1 MTAMKKLSRE
11 KIALVIFA
19 LLIVFGFG
27 ALMFY
32 LTDIGHSF
40 NVTAST
46 IDDAA
51 GDLEEYTVII
61 YEGTAEKKKALNE
74 AGLDQ
79 IAQEGINKTLE
90 LGKDQAI
97 HESSTSG
104 EVLASDVV
112 PKGNSDQQSAQA
124 KQESE
129 PVSVSAVRDSF
140 LHKNASVY
148 QLNIAEPTV
157 YIDRT
162 IVKAGKY
169 RFGILAIDEASALPH
184 YINTR
189 IKEYRDAGV
198 DFIIA
203 VVDDLSRVN
212 QVEGIDIVV
221 STQEEGLKPVGVSSD
236 GVFFND
242 AALTGEVGTLLISP
256 SKVISAKD
264 ISEL

>member
-1 MTAMKKLSRE
+1 MKKLSRE

-19 LLIVFGFG
+19 ALIVLGFG

-32 LTDIGHSF
+32 MTGIGHSF
-40 NVTAST
+40 NVTASN

-51 GDLEEYTVII
+51 GDLDEYTVII

-74 AGLDQ
+74 AGLDN

-97 HESSTSG
+97 NKSTSTD
-104 EVLASDVV
+104 EVVASDVV
-112 PKGNSDQQSAQA
+112 PKSGTDAQGS
-124 KQESE
+124 ESE
-129 PVSVSAVRDSF
+129 NKEEPISVNKVRDSF
-140 LHKNASVY
+140 LGKHASVY
-148 QLNIAEPTV
+148 ELNLADPTV

-169 RFGILAIDEASALPH
+169 RFGILAIDEVSALPH
-184 YINTR
+184 YIQSR
-189 IKEYRDAGV
+189 IKEYQEADV

-203 VVDDLSRVN
+203 LVDDLSRVN
-212 QVEGIDIVV
+212 QIEGIDIVV

-242 AALTGEVGTLLISP
+242 AALVGEVGALLISP

>member
-1 MTAMKKLSRE
+1 MKKLSRE

-19 LLIVFGFG
+19 LLVVLGFG

-32 LTDIGHSF
+32 MTGIGHSF
-40 NVTAST
+40 NVTASS

-51 GDLEEYTVII
+51 GDLDEYTAIV
-61 YEGTAEKKKALNE
+61 YKGTAEKKKALNE
-74 AGLDQ
+74 AGLDS

-97 HESSTSG
+97 GRSSGTD
-104 EVLASDVV
+104 EVVAADVV
-112 PKGNSDQQSAQA
+112 SKAGSDAQSA
-124 KQESE
+124 ESGQIE
-129 PVSVSAVRDSF
+129 PPSVSEVRESF
-140 LHKNASVY
+140 LRKHASVY
-148 QLNIAEPTV
+148 ELNMADPTV

-162 IVKAGKY
+162 IVRAGKY

-184 YINTR
+184 YIQSR
-189 IKEYRDAGV
+189 VKEYRDAEV

-203 VVDDLSRVN
+203 VVDDLSRIDE
-212 QVEGIDIVV
+212 VEGIDIVV

-242 AALTGEVGTLLISP
+242 AALIGEVGTLLISP